1 MKTLRSIAAV
11 LLAAMTFL
19 TGCKDPA
26 LEEVKVSLNKSALT
40 LAKGQTEQLNPTLT
54 PAGSTVTLKW
64 STSDKKIAMVSDE
77 GHVTGIAAGEAVI
90 TVTAD
95 KSTATCKV
103 TVKPTEVESI
113 TLDKSE
119 TSMLIGDKLKLNAT
133 VLPADADNATVTWE
147 SLNKEVAVVDDSGN
161 VEALAAGST
170 TIVARAGNVT
180 PAQCKITV
188 EAPVVNVESVKI
200 TEYVESLVEGET
212 FQFEAKVL
220 PADASDKSV
229 KWSSGNSEVLTIDE
243 KTGLATAVEA
253 GTVEVTVTTVDGEK
267 TDKCTV
273 IVDPK
278 VYHVESVSI
287 TSAPEGNKM
296 LAGDSFKFEA
306 AVKPDNASDK
316 TVIWTSS
323 DDSVLDIDE
332 EGNAVAIKEGKV
344 TVTATSKDGGKTAA
358 CEITVERV
366 AVTGVEITAAP
377 QDNKLVEGSEFKF
390 EAEVAPD
397 NASVRD
403 VQWTSSDTTVIA
415 INAEGN
421 AKALKAGKSTV
432 TVKTVDGGFTA
443 EREITVS
450 AKVVSVESVAI
461 KAVPEGLLLY
471 VGDEFAFEAVITPE
485 NATDKNVSWSSSD
498 PEVLKVAAD
507 GKAVALKTGKAK
519 ITVTTADGKKTAV
532 TEEITVEPQIVPV
545 TGVKITNYTETLHV
559 NETFAFEAEVSPE
572 NATDKSVKWSS
583 ANEEVLVIDEATG
596 LATAVE
602 EGTVMVKVISGY
614 DADVYDECTVIVTAA
629 DVHVESVAIA
639 DMPDSVRVGDEF
651 TLRAVITPS
660 YATDTTVTWKSSDTM
675 VATIDSKGRVK
686 ALSSGVTTIILTSND
701 GGKVAKYDME
711 VFTVEVASVIITSYP
726 ENYEMTEGEKFTF
739 TAAVKPDNA
748 TDKTVKWSSSENIVL
763 SVKENGEAVAYG
775 PGKATVTATAGKKSV
790 SCEIVVKE
798 IPRPQ
803 SVKITQ
809 SKSEIMLGESYRF
822 EATVSP
828 SDAADKSVTWSSSA
842 TDVLTVDK
850 NGNVYGASLGEA
862 VVTVRTNDGGKTDE
876 VSVKVVPVPVESVKI
891 TTYVDRLYVGEKFPF
906 KAVVS
911 PDNASDKSHK
921 WSSSNMDVLSIDEED
936 GKATAKAAGTAV
948 VTVTTNDGSHKD
960 QKTVSVTVADA
971 GTPVSGVE
979 LTTVDEVDFVRH
991 GKTVMMRAIYAPTGS
1006 YPTDVKWS
1014 VMGEYNGHKL
1024 AEIDQDGNLKALY
1037 FDYTKRPSEYDWDQD
1052 WPEVTVSVVAD
1063 GISGSTVIRILPALP
1078 EKIIVSNPPP
1088 TSMTVGQSWN
1098 MGDIYITPE
1107 EAEQEVTAICT
1118 INGAYKGQIGST
1130 FVAEEVGNMSILIEA
1145 SGQHAQVGHTGT
1157 EIVYNINVNPIEA
1170 TSVSLSRTSY
1180 SLTAGS
1186 LFDLT
1191 YKVFPGNTTYKDVT
1205 WTSSDQSVAT
1215 VDKNGRVNAIN
1226 PGSAVITATT
1236 RNGKKASCTLTVNS
1250 MNSNIKVGDYYYQD
1264 GTISSELFADKTP
1277 VGVVFS
1283 LADPVGSDPYTLG
1296 EEHADC
1302 VHGLVVGLDSY
1313 STKFSSDMYPAV
1325 SSSDVY
1331 NSAVR
1336 DGMLDMNNLGLIC
1349 GYSNTSAF
1357 NKWGSTWAFLDKLKE
1372 ASAAYDLPS
1381 NTSGWYLPSVAEF
1394 ELLKEV
1400 NTLVNSRLQ
1409 AIGESHAFKV
1419 DARFWT
1425 SNYFGVP
1432 SNSYAYVVL
1441 SRAGV
1446 NPGLST
1452 GSSIITSELNVRFI
1466 FAF

>member
-11 LLAAMTFL
+11 LLAAMTLL

-113 TLDKSE
+113 TLDKPE
-119 TSMLIGDKLKLNAT
+119 ASMLIGDKLKLNAT

-161 VEALAAGST
+161 VEALAAGSA

-212 FQFEAKVL
+212 FQFEAEVL

-332 EGNAVAIKEGKV
+332 EGNAVAIKEGNV
-344 TVTATSKDGGKTAA
+344 TVTATSKDGGKTAT
-358 CEITVERV
+358 CEIIVERV

-397 NASVRD
+397 NATVKD

-461 KAVPEGLLLY
+461 KAVPEGLLLH

-519 ITVTTADGKKTAV
+519 ITVTTADGNKTAV
-532 TEEITVEPQIVPV
+532 TEEITVEPQIIPV

-602 EGTVMVKVISGY
+602 EGEVEVSVTTVDGSYSDKCVV
-614 DADVYDECTVIVTAA
+614 VVTPEIVP
-629 DVHVESVAIA
+629 V
-639 DMPDSVRVGDEF
+639 DSVSIANIPDNVKVGDEF
-651 TLRAVITPS
+651 ILKAVISPS
-660 YATDTTVTWKSSDTM
+660 YATDTTVTWGSADPA
-675 VATIDSKGRVK
+675 VASVDQDGKVK
-686 ALSSGVTTIILTSND
+686 ALKAGTAVITVLTTD
-701 GGKVAKYDME
+701 GNK
-711 VFTVEVASVIITSYP
+711 
-726 ENYEMTEGEKFTF
+726 
-739 TAAVKPDNA
+739 TA
-748 TDKTVKWSSSENIVL
+748 
-763 SVKENGEAVAYG
+763 
-775 PGKATVTATAGKKSV
+775 
-790 SCEIVVKE
+790 SCEFSIIQPVE
-798 IPRPQ
+798 
-803 SVKITQ
+803 SVKIK
-809 SKSEIMLGESYRF
+809 SKPADNKMALKSSFSLTAEVLPE
-822 EATVSP
+822 
-828 SDAADKSVTWSSSA
+828 DASDKSVTWSSSNTGVITIDAAGKA
-842 TDVLTVDK
+842 TAVAEGTSKITVT
-850 NGNVYGASLGEA
+850 
-862 VVTVRTNDGGKTDE
+862 TVDGGKTDILDIT
-876 VSVKVVPVPVESVKI
+876 VVKPAPITSVFLDSA
-891 TTYVDRLYVGEKFPF
+891 TGE
-906 KAVVS
+906 
-911 PDNASDKSHK
+911 
-921 WSSSNMDVLSIDEED
+921 
-936 GKATAKAAGTAV
+936 
-948 VTVTTNDGSHKD
+948 
-960 QKTVSVTVADA
+960 
-971 GTPVSGVE
+971 
-979 LTTVDEVDFVRH
+979 DFLRH
-991 GKTVMMRAIYAPTGS
+991 GKTLQLVPRYKPNGS
-1006 YPTDVKWS
+1006 FPENAKWNS
-1014 VMGEYNGHKL
+1014 SDESLATVDQNGL
-1024 AEIDQDGNLKALY
+1024 VTAVS
-1037 FDYTKRPSEYDWDQD
+1037 FDYTKSHLYYSQNGY
-1052 WPEVTVSVVAD
+1052 PEVEIVISADEYVALF
-1063 GISGSTVIRILPALP
+1063 RLKILPAVP
-1078 EKIIVSNPPP
+1078 EKIIVENPPTP
-1088 TSMTVGQSWN
+1088 YMTVGDSWN
-1098 MGDIYITPE
+1098 LGKITILPA
-1107 EAEQEVTAICT
+1107 EAEQSVVGFCSL
-1118 INGAYKGQIGST
+1118 NGDYAGAVSNSIEAKG
-1130 FVAEEVGNMSILIEA
+1130 VGNLQVIIQPNGE
-1145 SGQHAQVGHTGT
+1145 HAQVAGT
-1157 EIVYNINVNPIEA
+1157 EVEGSENVPKPSITYNITVQPVHDRSI
-1170 TSVSLSRTSY
+1170 TLSRDSY
-1180 SLTAGS
+1180 TVEAGS
-1186 LFDLT
+1186 MFTLDHEIL
-1191 YKVFPGNTTYKDVT
+1191 PENTTYKEIKWVT
-1205 WTSSDQSVAT
+1205 SNANVAT
-1215 VDKNGRVNAIN
+1215 VKDGQVFAKS
-1226 PGSAVITATT
+1226 PGEATIEAVTHTTKRAKCDVTVVAQTTSAKI
-1236 RNGKKASCTLTVNS
+1236 
-1250 MNSNIKVGDYYYQD
+1250 GDYYYED
-1264 GTISSELFADKTP
+1264 GTISSSLISGKTP
-1277 VGVVFS
+1277 VGIVFA
-1283 LADPVGSDPYTLG
+1283 LADAVGSDPYHLAND
-1296 EEHADC
+1296 HPQSK
-1302 VHGLVVGLDSY
+1302 HGLVVAMKEYTSKLEM
-1313 STKFSSDMYPAV
+1313 SSG
-1325 SSSDVY
+1325 SSWI
-1331 NSAVR
+1331 AVR
-1336 DGMLDMNNLGLIC
+1336 NWAAANGYMGMGEQKLLN
-1349 GYSNTSAF
+1349 GYSNTKAHKEYLNQKGTCSVVFAS
-1357 NKWGSTWAFLDKLKE
+1357 GGALDQHS
-1372 ASAAYDLPS
+1372 SAAPLPA
-1381 NTSGWYLPSVAEF
+1381 NTSGWYLPSLAEA
-1394 ELLKEV
+1394 ELLG
-1400 NTLVNSRLQ
+1400 
-1409 AIGESHAFKV
+1409 A
-1419 DARFWT
+1419 
-1425 SNYFGVP
+1425 NYDLI
-1432 SNSYAYVVL
+1432 NQKIEA
-1441 SRAGV
+1441 V
-1446 NPGLST
+1446 NPDDKMQRGGKYWLST
-1452 GSSIITSELNVRFI
+1452 FFSTVATEAHTYRYDVNKLNYNIDSSDSQIPVVSPMSYDYLTRFI